1 MPDTNNPQQYVLGA
15 RPPVRAL
22 LIGSVTTLIGA
33 VVLVASQAAW
43 GSTAGTTVGAI
54 ALILGLAL
62 SLAAW
67 LTWRRLRA
75 TVILDSTGVT
85 VLRGRQRTGLAWPE
99 IGEVR
104 LTGPR
109 LTLVPKNGGAGIDL
123 VNPAELT
130 DPTFIALLA
139 ALRAGLDADRG
150 YHNLL

>member
-1 MPDTNNPQQYVLGA
+1 MPDTNTQQYVLGA

-22 LIGSVTTLIGA
+22 LIGSVTTLVGA
-33 VVLVASQAAW
+33 IVVVASHAAW
-43 GSTAGTTVGAI
+43 RSTAGTTIGAI

-67 LTWRRLRA
+67 LAWRRLRA
-75 TVILDSTGVT
+75 VVVLDRTGVT

-109 LTLVPKNGGAGIDL
+109 LTLVPKDGGGGIDL
-123 VNPAELT
+123 VNPAEPT